1 MAANGLNIAAN
12 LGHAIMGSGVIGSG
26 MASGAGGPNPGQQQ
40 CTHQVTGP
48 GMQGLPGGQ
57 APASLNS
64 RPAG

>member
-48 GMQGLPGGQ
+48 GMQGLPGG
-57 APASLNS
+57 
-64 RPAG
+64 